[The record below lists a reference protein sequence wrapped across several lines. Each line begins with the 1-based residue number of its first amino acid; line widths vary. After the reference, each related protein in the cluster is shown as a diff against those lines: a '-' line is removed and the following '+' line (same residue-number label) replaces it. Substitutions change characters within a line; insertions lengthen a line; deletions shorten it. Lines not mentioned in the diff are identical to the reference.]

1 MITLVQKAS
10 HIWPNLCMILAVL
23 GAVLLFALWWIYGR
37 DDPVVE
43 TVEFHA
49 PDGMNSLDVAFAYKG
64 EVDKSDVVSLVVYLA
79 AERISDDKTDRKQFY
94 LKKTKTMMA

>member
-1 MITLVQKAS
+1 M
-10 HIWPNLCMILAVL
+10 
-23 GAVLLFALWWIYGR
+23 GR

-64 EVDKSDVVSLVVYLA
+64 EVGKSDVVSLVVYLA
-79 AERISDDKTDRKQFY
+79 QKGYLTIKQTENSFI